1 MNFIGEFRLN
11 IQDVTPDKS
20 PEFLN

>member
-1 MNFIGEFRLN
+1 MNFISEFRLN
-11 IQDVTPDKS
+11 IRDATLDKS